1 MSRNLTKEKIKT
13 NSPNNNSDELKSIE
27 EKLFNYI
34 ESSDIDNIKK
44 IIFQPN
50 IKFWEFLDQEDSTV
64 LVKLAYADLDI
75 ILDFI
80 QLAKQNLN
88 HKQLQIYINKK
99 AQNGFTALH
108 YASFRGNVKLCE
120 KLIENFADINLINN
134 NGLNVIH
141 MAAQGDQPTTMVLFK
156 EKYKMDPQK
165 NDNVLSSALHWAAY
179 MGSDLSLDYLATW
192 NLEIDKKDK
201 DGFTP
206 LHLAVMT
213 GNNLFFYLNF

>member
-1 MSRNLTKEKIKT
+1 MSHNLSQEKVRT
-13 NSPNNNSDELKSIE
+13 NSSNNSIDDLTSLED
-27 EKLFNYI
+27 KLFNYI
-34 ESSDIDNIKK
+34 ESSNIEKLKK
-44 IIFQPN
+44 ILFQPN
-50 IKFWEFLDQEDSTV
+50 IKFWEFLDHEDSTV
-64 LVKLAYADLDI
+64 LIKLAYANLEI

-80 QLAKQNLN
+80 QIAKENLN
-88 HKQLQIYINKK
+88 EKQLKIYVNKK

-141 MAAQGDQPTTMVLFK
+141 MAAQGDQPATMVLFK
-156 EKYKMDPQK
+156 EKYKMDPQT

-179 MGSDLSLDYLATW
+179 MGSDLSLDYLASW
-192 NLEIDKKDK
+192 DLLIDKKDK

-213 GNNLFFYLNF
+213 GKSNKS